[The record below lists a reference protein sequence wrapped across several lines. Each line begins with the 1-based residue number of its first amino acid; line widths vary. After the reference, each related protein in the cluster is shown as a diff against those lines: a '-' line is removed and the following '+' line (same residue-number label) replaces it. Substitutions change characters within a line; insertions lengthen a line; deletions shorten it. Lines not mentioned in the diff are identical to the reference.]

1 MGTETHPGEGVVK
14 EEKFPNSRKPSRWWL
29 CGQFWN
35 LRGLHNQE
43 EKKKNKN
50 PTEYTPNR
58 NFQRRS
64 SLVTG
69 MHPAPA
75 IGGLDREAWAACF
88 RVRTGPE
95 CPEDH
100 LRGLT

>member
-1 MGTETHPGEGVVK
+1 METCPGKGVLK
-14 EEKFPNSRKPSRWWL
+14 EEKFTNSRKPSRWRL

-43 EKKKNKN
+43 EKKKNKK

-100 LRGLT
+100 LRELT

>member
-1 MGTETHPGEGVVK
+1 MGSFGISEGYIT
-14 EEKFPNSRKPSRWWL
+14 RR
-29 CGQFWN
+29 
-35 LRGLHNQE
+35 
-43 EKKKNKN
+43 KKKKTKN

-100 LRGLT
+100 LRELT